1 MTINWSGWLQTGL
14 TEGER
19 EGYDK
24 GFKDLIPEQ
33 AIYEMYLA
41 MSTDKK
47 RVVIGEIDPKSSK
60 AFSRMKGI
68 SISADILAKMKK
80 SDRVHLL
87 AEDSSANDLGKKES
101 NSKNQEEI
109 EKEVEKVWEKI
120 FDFDVIDRNSKF
132 SELGGDSILAAYLLK
147 ELDKYFPD
155 VLDISDIYS
164 YPTVSSMA
172 NYIWSVIHKN
182 TENKEQED
190 KKTLQVEFTNWDTLL
205 ESLRSGTIKVDDI
218 RNTRR
223 D

>member
-1 MTINWSGWLQTGL
+1 M
-14 TEGER
+14 
-19 EGYDK
+19 
-24 GFKDLIPEQ
+24 
-33 AIYEMYLA
+33 
-41 MSTDKK
+41 
-47 RVVIGEIDPKSSK
+47 
-60 AFSRMKGI
+60 
-68 SISADILAKMKK
+68 
-80 SDRVHLL
+80 
-87 AEDSSANDLGKKES
+87 
-101 NSKNQEEI
+101 
-109 EKEVEKVWEKI
+109 
-120 FDFDVIDRNSKF
+120 
-132 SELGGDSILAAYLLK
+132 AAYLLK